1 MNTTKRTNG
10 FRVKESI
17 VPAVLRP
24 VILFGFFGFFI
35 SSVHNLK
42 NLGISLSLPF
52 GGSLILT
59 LFIGLL
65 LAYRMNTAYERF
77 RDSRSRWGNLINA
90 VHNLARHIWV
100 IVREN
105 GPNDRP
111 LKIEI
116 MRLLVAFPVA
126 AKLFLRKEP
135 VNSEVADLVP
145 TERYL
150 ELQNAT
156 NPPLQIAFWIED
168 YLQEQYK
175 RKCIAGYQVS
185 DMHKLLDKIVDSFGT
200 CDRIVNTPIP
210 IVYDIRLKQLV
221 SLYCLSLPF
230 QLVDYFQW
238 VTGIVVAL
246 ISFVLLAIEEISS
259 ELENPFDDH
268 YSNLPLDETCDISL
282 QSIEELMFHE
292 PGLGTLQ
299 LTSVNGNQER

>member
-35 SSVHNLK
+35 SSIHNLK
-42 NLGISLSLPF
+42 TLGISLSLPF
-52 GGSLILT
+52 VGSLILT
-59 LFIGLL
+59 ILIGLL
-65 LAYRMNTAYERF
+65 LIYRVNTAYERF

-90 VHNLARHIWV
+90 VQNLARHIWV
-100 IVREN
+100 VVREN

-126 AKLFLRKEP
+126 AKLSLREEP
-135 VNSEVADLVP
+135 INSEVADLLP
-145 TERYL
+145 TERCL
-150 ELQNAT
+150 ELQKSTA
-156 NPPLQIAFWIED
+156 PPLQIAFWIED

-185 DMHKLLDKIVDSFGT
+185 DMHKLLDKMVDSFGT

-210 IVYDIRLKQLV
+210 IIYDIHLKQLV
-221 SLYCLSLPF
+221 SLYCLLLPF

-238 VTGIVVAL
+238 FTGIVVAL
-246 ISFVLLAIEEISS
+246 ISFIVLAIEEISS
-259 ELENPFDDH
+259 ELENPFDDN
-268 YSNLPLDETCDISL
+268 YNNLPLDENCDKNL
-282 QSIEELMFHE
+282 QTIEELMFHE

-299 LTSVNGNQER
+299 LTSVNGNQDR